1 MLEVHTP
8 TCIQLKGFV
17 YEEIEEEQANRELED
32 LIGLVRAETVHQ
44 DETSLIARTAVDEVY
59 EVYLKLL
66 RGHDYC
72 IFQTWATPISEDHYG
87 SFEEV
92 REILNHW
99 LPEQLQ
105 REILDGIAPLFALRI
120 YACQQAIPFEEMAD
134 LFMDGLNLA
143 HSWVYSNRLQL
154 TAENKGR
161 REEYLVT
168 PTDTMAPDQMI
179 SSIVDDIGRVETYF
193 NKILSFYEVYRGIY
207 ERLARIEDEVVVQM
221 DEITGE
227 LDEADVISLK
237 IWLTQISEHY
247 GHLSSI
253 SKGLRQDSFS
263 LLSNLSNI
271 KSTLRSWDEER
282 VSNYLPIS
290 DLLLNDAEM
299 VSSAYDSLSE
309 RIDGIREQLGSMIT
323 MVRTRIELAQQEQSL
338 RQLTDLVRMQKSMDV
353 LEFIFLAAVLLE
365 IFGFLFAALG
375 EVWGREGAVGMGFD
389 YMITHLWEYP
399 ALLTA
404 VFVPAIMILSYYVV
418 KLVERLID

>member
-8 TCIQLKGFV
+8 TCIQLKGFI
-17 YEEIEEEQANRELED
+17 YEGIGEAQANRELEE
-32 LIGLVRAETVHQ
+32 LTSLLRAEIVHQ
-44 DETSLIARTAVDEVY
+44 DEESLIARTAVDEVY

-72 IFQTWATPISEDHYG
+72 VFQTWATPISDDHRG
-87 SFEEV
+87 PFETV
-92 REILNHW
+92 REILDHW
-99 LPEQLQ
+99 LPEQLH
-105 REILDGIAPLFALRI
+105 REPLEGITPLFALRI
-120 YACQQAIPFEEMAD
+120 YACQQAIPYAEMAD
-134 LFMDGLNLA
+134 LFMDELNLA
-143 HSWVYSNRLQL
+143 HSWVYSSRLQL

-179 SSIVDDIGRVETYF
+179 SSIVDDIARVETYF
-193 NKILSFYEVYRGIY
+193 NKIISFYEVYGGIY
-207 ERLARIEDEVVVQM
+207 ERLNHIEEEVMVQM

-227 LDEADVISLK
+227 LDEADVMALK
-237 IWLTQISEHY
+237 TWLTQISEQY

-263 LLSNLSNI
+263 LHSNLNNI
-271 KSTLRSWDEER
+271 KSTLRAWDEER

-299 VSSAYDSLSE
+299 VSSAYDNLSE
-309 RIDGIREQLGSMIT
+309 RIDGIREQLGNMIT

-338 RQLTDLVRMQKSMDV
+338 QQLTDLVQMQKSMDV

-365 IFGFLFAALG
+365 IFGFFFAALG
-375 EVWGREGAVGMGFD
+375 EIWGREGAVGMGFD
-389 YMITHLWEYP
+389 YMVTHLWEYP

-404 VFVPAIMILSYYVV
+404 VFVPVIMILSYYII
-418 KLVERLID
+418 KLAERLIE

>member
-1 MLEVHTP
+1 MLEIHTP
-8 TCIQLKGFV
+8 TCIQLKGYA
-17 YEEIEEEQANRELED
+17 YEKIGEAQANHELEE
-32 LIGLVRAETVHQ
+32 LIGLLRAETMHQ
-44 DETSLIARTAVDEVY
+44 DEESLIARTAVDEVY

-72 IFQTWATPISEDHYG
+72 VFQIWATPIGEDHRA
-87 SFEEV
+87 SFDRA
-92 REILNHW
+92 REILDHW

-105 REILDGIAPLFALRI
+105 REILEDITPLFALRI
-120 YACQQAIPFEEMAD
+120 YACQQAIPYEEMAD
-134 LFMDGLNLA
+134 IFMDELNLA

-168 PTDTMAPDQMI
+168 PTDTMVPDQLI
-179 SSIVDDIGRVETYF
+179 SSVVDDISRVETYF
-193 NKILSFYEVYRGIY
+193 NKIISFYEVYADIY
-207 ERLARIEDEVVVQM
+207 DRLNHIEEEVMAQM
-221 DEITGE
+221 DEIAAS
-227 LDEADVISLK
+227 LDEADVMALK
-237 IWLTQISEHY
+237 TWLTQISEKY

-263 LLSNLSNI
+263 LHSNLNNI
-271 KSTLRSWDEER
+271 KSTLRAWDEER

-290 DLLLNDAEM
+290 DVLLNDAEM
-299 VSSAYDSLSE
+299 VSSAYDNLSE
-309 RIDGIREQLGSMIT
+309 RIDGIREQLGNMIA

-338 RQLTDLVRMQKSMDV
+338 QQLTDLVQMQKSMDV

-375 EVWGREGAVGMGFD
+375 EIWGREAAAGMGLD
-389 YMITHLWEYP
+389 YIVTHLWQYP

-404 VFVPAIMILSYYVV
+404 LFVPVIMILSYYII
-418 KLVERLID
+418 KLTERLIE